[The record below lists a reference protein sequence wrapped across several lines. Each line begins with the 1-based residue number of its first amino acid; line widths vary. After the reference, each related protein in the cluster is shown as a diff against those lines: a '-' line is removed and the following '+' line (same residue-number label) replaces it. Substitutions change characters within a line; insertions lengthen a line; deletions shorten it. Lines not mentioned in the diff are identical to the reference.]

1 MIVIEITN
9 SQEVAEQ
16 ESPMAKAFGKLAP
29 GLIKKKVEEKVIKHL
44 KDSFSERGIEA
55 DISIRETDD

>member
-29 GLIKKKVEEKVIKHL
+29 ALIKKKVEEKVVEHL
-44 KDSFSERGIEA
+44 KDSFSERGIQA
-55 DISIRETDD
+55 NISIQETDE